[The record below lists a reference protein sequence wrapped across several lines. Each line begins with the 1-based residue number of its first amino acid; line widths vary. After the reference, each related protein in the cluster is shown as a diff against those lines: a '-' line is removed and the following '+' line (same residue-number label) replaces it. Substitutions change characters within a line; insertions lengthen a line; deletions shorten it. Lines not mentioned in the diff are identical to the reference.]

1 MFIDKKTIPSDFLAG
16 FSAMLVSF
24 PASIAFGLIVFAP
37 FGSSYVAMGALAGM
51 LGSVAIGLIAPLLGG
66 APRLVSAP
74 CAPAAAL
81 LAALIVDLLQTS
93 PLQASPDLI
102 ILALALVGVAAAIFQ
117 GLLGLIGGGTL
128 IKFIPYPVVAGYL
141 SGVGGIIILS
151 QIHTLLEVP
160 LVGIV
165 SLGTMFIAPK
175 IIPKIPAPI
184 LALFMGTATYFLL
197 SLFHPELQST
207 QNNPL
212 VMGTL
217 DPISHVSPFSTAI
230 HHWQNLFTFPMKALS
245 YLILPA
251 LALAIVLSIDTLK
264 TCVILDTVTK
274 SRHNSNR
281 ELFGQGVANLVS
293 NIFGGMSGAGVMG
306 ATLVNVYGGGK
317 TRLSGI
323 WVGILSLIAYLF
335 LGNVL
340 AWIPLAALSGI
351 LIAVGIRMIDI
362 DTIHL
367 LKQRATWLDFL
378 VVASVVITA
387 ITMNL
392 MVASGLGVL
401 LAILLFLRDQI
412 RGSVVRRKTFGNSH
426 FSKKRRLPDEM
437 HILETMGSNIVIFE
451 LQGTLFFGTADQL
464 FTEVAPVINTSR
476 LIILDMRR
484 VNFIDFTAAHMLK
497 HIHALIEEKKGI
509 LIYSSLNAQLYAGK
523 TLEAYLRYFGVLH
536 DAPHLKQ
543 FEDLNDALEW
553 AEEKMLQ
560 EHLQTP
566 MHLQCTALALPE
578 FTLFKGL
585 PSNILNKFVQ
595 YAEIEKYE
603 ANNYIFKQGDPG
615 GTLYLI
621 RCGAVKILL
630 PMGTH
635 QNYHL
640 TTFGRGDFFGDVS
653 FLDQQPRSA
662 SAYAATP
669 VELFVLSRSKFDQA
683 VSACPTLAC
692 HFFAQ
697 IAYVLGLRL
706 RHADAELRALEG
718 G

>member
-1 MFIDKKTIPSDFLAG
+1 
-16 FSAMLVSF
+16 MLVSF

-37 FGSSYVAMGALAGM
+37 FGSSYLAMGAFAGM
-51 LGSVAIGLIAPLLGG
+51 LGSIAIGLIAPLLGG

-81 LAALIVDLLQTS
+81 LAALIVDLLQSS

-102 ILALALVGVAAAIFQ
+102 ILALGLVGIFAALLQ
-117 GLLGLIGGGTL
+117 GLLGLIGGGNL

-141 SGVGGIIILS
+141 SGVGGIIILG
-151 QIHTLLEVP
+151 QVDALFWNLP
-160 LVGIV
+160 PLLVGIV
-165 SLGTMFIAPK
+165 SLSTMFIAPK
-175 IIPKIPAPI
+175 ITPKIPAPI
-184 LALFMGTATYFLL
+184 LALFMGTITYFVL
-197 SLFHPELQST
+197 SLFYPELQST
-207 QNNPL
+207 KDNPW
-212 VMGTL
+212 VIGSL
-217 DPISHVSPFSTAI
+217 DPILQVSPFSTAI
-230 HHWQNLFTFPMKALS
+230 HHWQNLFTFPIEALS
-245 YLILPA
+245 YLVLPS

-281 ELFGQGVANLVS
+281 ELFGQGVANFVS

-306 ATLVNVYGGGK
+306 ATLVNVYSGGK
-317 TRLSGI
+317 TRLSGV
-323 WVGILSLIAYLF
+323 WVGILSLATYLF
-335 LGNVL
+335 LGSLL

-351 LIAVGIRMIDI
+351 LIAVGIRMIDV
-362 DTIHL
+362 DTIYL

-378 VVASVVITA
+378 VVASVVTTA

-392 MVASGLGVL
+392 MVASGVGVL

-412 RGSVVRRKTFGNSH
+412 RGSVICRKTFGNTH

-437 HILETMGSNIVIFE
+437 HVLETAGFQIAIFE

-464 FTEVAPVINTSR
+464 FTEVVPVLNTSR

-484 VNFIDFTAAHMLK
+484 VYSIDFTAAHMLR
-497 HIHALIEEKKGI
+497 HIDALVEEKKGI
-509 LIYSSLNAQLYAGK
+509 LLYSSLNAQLYSGQ
-523 TLEAYLRYFGVLH
+523 TLEAHLRYFTVIR
-536 DAPHLKQ
+536 DVSHLKH
-543 FEDLNDALEW
+543 FDDLNDALEW
-553 AEEKMLQ
+553 AEEKILQ
-560 EHLQTP
+560 EHFPTR
-566 MHLQCTALALPE
+566 MHLQCKTLELAE

-585 PSNILNKFVQ
+585 PIEVLNKFVH
-595 YAEIEKYE
+595 YAQVQKY
-603 ANNYIFKQGDPG
+603 AVNTYIFKQGDQG

-621 RCGAVKILL
+621 RCGEVKILL
-630 PMGTH
+630 PMGTN
-635 QNYHL
+635 QDYHL

-653 FLDQQPRSA
+653 FLDQKPRSA
-662 SAYAATP
+662 SAFAATP
-669 VELFVLSRSKFDQA
+669 VELFVLSRNDFDQA
-683 VSACPTLAC
+683 VSVCPTLAC

-718 G
+718 A